1 MKIFEFHNLT
11 IPMEKKGELE
21 RKSSPRGDFEFGLII
36 SVSLWRYV
44 SREKI
49 QVMLDWLTKGSL
61 SMLVTVARA
70 SKAFVPL
77 KKKTGEKGVRN
88 LLYSI
93 SRALR
98 KNKPSYHLIIVI
110 DSKEWCQSIL
120 VKVIKIRFYV
130 KFYDATEIWKYIEFV
145 VAGFLDDRSKCL
157 EFAINSWVCP
167 VKKN

>member
-1 MKIFEFHNLT
+1 MKTLIGTHLNST
-11 IPMEKKGELE
+11 ILQLLWCRKENSSEKVAQGEILSLVW
-21 RKSSPRGDFEFGLII
+21 SSRFLCDAMLCT
-36 SVSLWRYV
+36 Y

-110 DSKEWCQSIL
+110 DWKEWCQSML
-120 VKVIKIRFYV
+120 VKVNKIRFYV
-130 KFYDATEIWKYIEFV
+130 KSYDVT
-145 VAGFLDDRSKCL
+145 
-157 EFAINSWVCP
+157 
-167 VKKN
+167 